1 LGARDVHPWDRE
13 MPEER
18 KAPRF
23 IEQTLLDT
31 EAAVERIFT
40 AFPEANTLEVKVFE
54 KGPRV
59 IG

>member
-1 LGARDVHPWDRE
+1 

-31 EAAVERIFT
+31 EAAVERILT
-40 AFPEANTLEVKVFE
+40 AFPEANTLELKVFE